1 MTNKHGTST
10 ENVYPNRNKSSLLLT
25 LSQEKVGINE
35 IKISL
40 KVRVGKLLNQ
50 LSMVD
55 IRLLQFSGQQCYGPG
70 VLNLPSLGYG
80 RSSAVTTIFESLFNV
95 FNHFT

>member
-40 KVRVGKLLNQ
+40 NRVGEFLDQ

-55 IRLLQFSGQQCYGPG
+55 IRLLQFSSQH
-70 VLNLPSLGYG
+70 VSV
-80 RSSAVTTIFESLFNV
+80 REF
-95 FNHFT
+95 